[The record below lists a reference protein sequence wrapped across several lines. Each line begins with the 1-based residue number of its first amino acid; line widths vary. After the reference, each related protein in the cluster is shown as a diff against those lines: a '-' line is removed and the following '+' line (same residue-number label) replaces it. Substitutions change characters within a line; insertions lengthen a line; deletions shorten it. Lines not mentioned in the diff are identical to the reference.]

1 LKYFDSM
8 KYLFEIDD
16 QSKTGKNLLPL
27 LKDLSKSANG
37 IDYLSEVEAEDRMM
51 LILIK
56 EGIKSG
62 IAPKKR
68 VLAKLGIK

>member
-1 LKYFDSM
+1 M

-16 QSKTGKNLLPL
+16 KSKTGKNLLPL

-37 IDYLSEVEAEDRMM
+37 VDYLSEEDAEDRVLSM
-51 LILIK
+51 LIK

-68 VLAKLGIK
+68 VLAKLGISQK

>member
-1 LKYFDSM
+1 M

-16 QSKTGKNLLPL
+16 KSKTGKRLLPL

-37 IDYLSEVEAEDRMM
+37 IDYLSEEDTGDRVLSM
-51 LILIK
+51 LIK

-68 VLAKLGIK
+68 VLAKLGISQK